1 MNIKQIFCCHN
12 DEEIDRYYI
21 EQHEHIPFVR
31 FVMPVFYLFCT
42 YRCKKCG
49 RKKIRNA
56 GRYQSRDTFTKIG
69 YQNAVKELN
78 RRGFY
83 KKEQE

>member
-1 MNIKQIFCCHN
+1 MKQLFCRHN

-21 EQHEHIPFVR
+21 AQREHIPFVK
-31 FVMPVFYLFCT
+31 FMMPVFYLFCV

-49 RKKIRNA
+49 RKKIRSA

-78 RRGFY
+78 QRGFY
-83 KKEQE
+83 KKEKEK